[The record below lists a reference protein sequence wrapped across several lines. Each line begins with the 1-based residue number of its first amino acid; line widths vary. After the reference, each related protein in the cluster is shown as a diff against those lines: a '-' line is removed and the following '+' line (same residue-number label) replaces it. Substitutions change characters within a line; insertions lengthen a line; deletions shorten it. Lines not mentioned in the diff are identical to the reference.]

1 VCLKGTMAKKDPP
14 DYPGDEAILKAFG
27 EAIRDIRLEKGLS
40 LEEADALFQEAQQQ
54 NLYPRLY
61 RALGIVVR
69 QLREK
74 QNMSRAQLSS
84 ASGLRVRFISQLER
98 GSVTS
103 ATITQIVRLAMGLN
117 CPITDLVE
125 EVVKKEKELAAE

>member
-1 VCLKGTMAKKDPP
+1 MAKKDPP
-14 DYPGDEAILKAFG
+14 DYPGDEATLKAFG

-40 LEEADALFQEAQQQ
+40 LEEADALLQEAQQQ

-84 ASGLRVRFISQLER
+84 ASGLRARFISQLER

-117 CPITDLVE
+117 YPIADLVE
-125 EVVKKEKELAAE
+125 EVVKKEKELTAE

>member
-1 VCLKGTMAKKDPP
+1 MAKKDPP

-117 CPITDLVE
+117 YPIDVLVE
-125 EVVKKEKELAAE
+125 EVVKKEKELTAE

>member
-1 VCLKGTMAKKDPP
+1 MAKKDPP
-14 DYPGDEAILKAFG
+14 GYPGDEAILKAFG

-40 LEEADALFQEAQQQ
+40 LEEADAMFQEAQQQ

-74 QNMSRAQLSS
+74 QHMSRAQLSS

-103 ATITQIVRLAMGLN
+103 ATITQIVRLAMGLTY
-117 CPITDLVE
+117 PIADLVE
-125 EVVKKEKELAAE
+125 EVVKKEKELTAE

>member
-1 VCLKGTMAKKDPP
+1 MAKKDPP
-14 DYPGDEAILKAFG
+14 DYPGDEAILKALG

-40 LEEADALFQEAQQQ
+40 LEEADALLQEAQQQ

-125 EVVKKEKELAAE
+125 EVVKKEKELTAE

>member
-1 VCLKGTMAKKDPP
+1 MAKKDPP

-27 EAIRDIRLEKGLS
+27 EALRDIRLEKGLS
-40 LEEADALFQEAQQQ
+40 LEQADALYQQAQQQ

-61 RALGIVVR
+61 RALGMVVR

-84 ASGLRVRFISQLER
+84 ASGLRVRFITHLER

-103 ATITQIVRLAMGLN
+103 ATITQIVRLAMG
-117 CPITDLVE
+117 
-125 EVVKKEKELAAE
+125 